1 MVLKSNVTEKYD
13 TENASFYYL
22 HYHHRLFVFKTFII
36 IIVIIAIIIILLV
49 VFIIFLF
56 LLYYSQGKLKTKNKI
71 KRETVVERGASTYL
85 KVMKLLSTLSGG
97 PSMQEMA

>member
-13 TENASFYYL
+13 TENGSFYYL
-22 HYHHRLFVFKTFII
+22 HYHQRLFVLKTFII

-71 KRETVVERGASTYL
+71 KSETVVERGVQALT
-85 KVMKLLSTLSGG
+85 
-97 PSMQEMA
+97 